1 MIAVFVNMA
10 AVIIGSL
17 AGILF
22 RRRISKRYTDT
33 IVSALGLITA
43 VTAIMSAVKSQNFL
57 CLVICMVAGTAF
69 GTLLKIEERINGA
82 GELIKSK
89 LLRGKD
95 TGGNFAEGFVSAC
108 VLFCVGSMTVTGS
121 FEAGINHDYSIIF
134 TKSALD
140 FVSSLIMGAALGF
153 GVTCSALF
161 ILVFQGGLTLLS
173 GVLAPL
179 LDAETVTEMSAVGGA
194 VLIGTALNILDLSP
208 KKIATA
214 NMIPAV
220 LLPMVYMPLERFIG
234 GLIG

>member
-1 MIAVFVNMA
+1 MA

-17 AGILF
+17 TGIF
-22 RRRISKRYTDT
+22 CRRKISKRYTEA

-43 VTAIMSAVKSQNFL
+43 AVAISGAVSSQNFL
-57 CLVICMVAGTAF
+57 CLVICTVAGTAL
-69 GTLLKIEERINGA
+69 GVLLKIEDRINRVG
-82 GELIKSK
+82 GLIKDK

-95 TGGNFAEGFVSAC
+95 TGGGFAEGFVSAS

-121 FEAGINHDYSIIF
+121 FEAGINSNYSIIL

-140 FVSSLIMGAALGF
+140 FVSSLVMGAALGL
-153 GVTCSALF
+153 GVTCSAVF

-173 GVLAPL
+173 GVMAPL
-179 LDAETVTEMSAVGGA
+179 LDAAAVTEMSAVGG
-194 VLIGTALNILDLSP
+194 VILIGTALNILDLTP

-220 LLPMVYMPLERFIG
+220 FLPMAYIPLERFLT
-234 GLIG
+234 GLFK